1 MLVLGAC
8 KNPRWEQPSLKAA
21 ESQLCNEI
29 KKCLIYNNLVLIA
42 AALLWGFSKM
52 AKSFEI
58 ILIGRFLCGFNSG
71 LGCCLHGQYVGEIS
85 PKKLRGFTSATLT
98 LFLIMGKC
106 TGQIVGLRELFGTES
121 LWPLLMSVSG
131 TVALVQ
137 LVMLPFFPESPPYL
151 LMQKGDMESC
161 QKALRQ
167 LWGEGNHQG
176 AIDDMVKEQATMKK
190 NKPMSILGLIKDRS
204 MRYQLCLLIVLTASI
219 QLSGVSAIYFYAF
232 DVYQTAGFTQD
243 CIPYIS
249 LGAGGCEF
257 CAAIVCSFMV
267 DKFGRRMLFLWGYG
281 LMVLVLVLL
290 TTTLSLQHQFFWMPY
305 CSVVLLFLF
314 IIIFATGP
322 AGAFF
327 PVMADLFTQSSR
339 SSAFVI
345 SNSLHWTGLYVIGM
359 IFPYVVRSLGTFCFL
374 LFMGFISITWIFIY
388 RFLPETKGKSL
399 MEIKEE
405 FSHLHFRKKY
415 VQGREEN
422 PDRHVTCTKL

>member
-1 MLVLGAC
+1 ML
-8 KNPRWEQPSLKAA
+8 S
-21 ESQLCNEI
+21 
-29 KKCLIYNNLVLIA
+29 
-42 AALLWGFSKM
+42 
-52 AKSFEI
+52 
-58 ILIGRFLCGFNSG
+58 
-71 LGCCLHGQYVGEIS
+71 
-85 PKKLRGFTSATLT
+85 
-98 LFLIMGKC
+98 
-106 TGQIVGLRELFGTES
+106 RELFGTES

-257 CAAIVCSFMV
+257 CAAIVCVSYIAV
-267 DKFGRRMLFLWGYG
+267 EIDRWKISTKWVRGDSLNQRKGRFYFCRR
-281 LMVLVLVLL
+281 
-290 TTTLSLQHQFFWMPY
+290 
-305 CSVVLLFLF
+305 CSPL
-314 IIIFATGP
+314 
-322 AGAFF
+322 
-327 PVMADLFTQSSR
+327 
-339 SSAFVI
+339 
-345 SNSLHWTGLYVIGM
+345 
-359 IFPYVVRSLGTFCFL
+359 
-374 LFMGFISITWIFIY
+374 
-388 RFLPETKGKSL
+388 
-399 MEIKEE
+399 
-405 FSHLHFRKKY
+405 
-415 VQGREEN
+415 
-422 PDRHVTCTKL
+422 